1 MIRTNVWTKL
11 LIAVLLKA
19 VTAFAQSPDRLPATD
34 AEKIADALRAG
45 PAFITTAA
53 TVRDWPA
60 APRGEYQLLR
70 KGSNDWTCLPGI
82 PGYPHDEPGASI
94 RYSCVGCRIAS
105 PAERRRL
112 IASASRTCISALS
125 NQRIVPRD
133 MSSMLVRT

>member
-53 TVRDWPA
+53 TVR
-60 APRGEYQLLR
+60 
-70 KGSNDWTCLPGI
+70 
-82 PGYPHDEPGASI
+82 ASI